1 MKHFIVVVS
10 ASLLALPLFGQEK
23 SPQLK
28 DQKDKVSY
36 SIGMNIGFNLS
47 KQKVDINP
55 DILAAGIKDSIAGK
69 PLLTQDQVK
78 DVMAQFEKDM
88 EQKQKQAGEKNK
100 ADGAKFLEENK
111 KKPGVKTTASGL
123 QYKAEKEGTGVQP
136 KATDMVTVNYRGTLI
151 DGTEF
156 DSSYKR
162 GQPATFPVNGV
173 IKGWTEALQLMKVGS
188 KYQLWIPSNLAYGER
203 SVSPELG
210 PNATLIFEVEL
221 MDAKPPPTPA
231 PPSSPKPGAPPA
243 ASKGTPPS
251 A

>member
-1 MKHFIVVVS
+1 MKHFIIIVS

-28 DQKDKVSY
+28 DQKNKVSY

-69 PLLTQDQVK
+69 PQLTQDQVK

-88 EQKQKQAGEKNK
+88 EAKQKQAGEKNK
-100 ADGAKFLEENK
+100 TEGAKFLEDNK
-111 KKPGVKTTASGL
+111 KKPDVKNTASGL
-123 QYKAEKEGTGVQP
+123 QYKVIKEGTGEKP
-136 KATDMVTVNYRGTLI
+136 KATDTVSVNYRGTLI

-162 GQPATFPVNGV
+162 GQPATFPLNGV

-188 KYQLWIPSNLAYGER
+188 KYQL
-203 SVSPELG
+203 V
-210 PNATLIFEVEL
+210 V
-221 MDAKPPPTPA
+221 
-231 PPSSPKPGAPPA
+231 PSSLHMANAP
-243 ASKGTPPS
+243 
-251 A
+251 